1 MRSMKTPFQLCAIV
15 LFAAVVLLPHAGM
28 TQGKLN
34 RTAPKASGCPIMTA
48 DGPEPVPRLPQ
59 PLPPNHP
66 SAIRA

>member
-1 MRSMKTPFQLCAIV
+1 MRPIKAAFQLCAIA
-15 LFAAVVLLPHAGM
+15 LFATVVFLPHAGM

-34 RTAPKASGCPIMTA
+34 RTAPKTTGHPVMTA

-66 SAIRA
+66 SAITA